1 MRSALKHRTLS
12 AAIVEQ
18 LRQAILDGTYA
29 AGLQLRQDFLAEQ
42 YGVSRIP
49 VREALFQ
56 LEAEGLV
63 RIVPHKGAVVSGLSL
78 EEIHDVFDLRIMLEP
93 RLLARSAPRLTAE
106 DFRAIEQAHEAF
118 AQAIAARDTNQ
129 FGVLNAD
136 FHMALYARAD
146 LPRTEAVV
154 AGLLQV
160 SERYTQFQLVSLASM
175 RRAEADHAHLRDLC
189 RAGDFVAACDFL
201 RHHIEAVR
209 VDLARMVA
217 EKLTAAA
224 S

>member
-93 RLLARSAPRLTAE
+93 RLLARSAPRLTNE
-106 DFRAIEQAHEAF
+106 DFRLIEQAHEAF
-118 AQAIAARDTNQ
+118 AQAIAARDTSQ

-146 LPRTEAVV
+146 LPRTEVIV

-160 SERYTQFQLVSLASM
+160 SERYTQFQLVGMAAM
-175 RRAEADHAHLRDLC
+175 RRAETDHAHLRDLC
-189 RAGDFVAACDFL
+189 RAGDFAAACDFL

-209 VDLARMVA
+209 VDLVRMVA
-217 EKLTAAA
+217 EKLAAAA